1 MIIKTKISFKEY
13 RNLLFGLTYKKPVMK
28 IILCVAVA
36 MIVWIVGYYLHFL
49 PVPEPEIYQYITLI
63 LITVIQPIVIY
74 WTIKRNYDSS
84 NHLREQLEI
93 ELTEKEIKIQGESF
107 YTEMAW
113 KKVFKIDEQ
122 TNWFLIYQNNLSA
135 IIIPKKDFSGSQ
147 MDDFKRMLTAIENVP
162 VHLKEK

>member
-1 MIIKTKISFKEY
+1 MTVFLCKKCSGKLLKT
-13 RNLLFGLTYKKPVMK
+13 
-28 IILCVAVA
+28 ILCVAVA
-36 MIVWIVGYYLHFL
+36 MIVWIVGYYFHFL

-74 WTIKRNYDSS
+74 WTIKQNYDSS

-122 TNWFLIYQNNLSA
+122 TNWFL
-135 IIIPKKDFSGSQ
+135 
-147 MDDFKRMLTAIENVP
+147 
-162 VHLKEK
+162 